1 MPELVLETS
10 KQVSAAVRELDLLA
24 NQLGIP
30 DRERYSILGLSLDA
44 YRQWRAG
51 AAALPAFVAP
61 ELARRLGYALP
72 LLQRMAANSAPSA
85 AERAPSPVQHVGT

>member
-1 MPELVLETS
+1 MPDLVLKTS
-10 KQVSAAVRELDLLA
+10 EQVSVAVQELDMLS

-44 YRQWRAG
+44 YRRWRIG
-51 AAALPAFVAP
+51 AAGFSAPVAP

-72 LLQRMAANSAPSA
+72 LLRRMAANSAIPTA
-85 AERAPSPVQHVGT
+85 DRAPAALRGAGT